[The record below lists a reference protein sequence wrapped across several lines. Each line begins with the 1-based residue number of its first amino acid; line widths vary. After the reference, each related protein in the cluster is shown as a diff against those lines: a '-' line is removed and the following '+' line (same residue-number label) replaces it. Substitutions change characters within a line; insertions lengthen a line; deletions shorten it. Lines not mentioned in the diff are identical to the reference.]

1 MRSFLL
7 AMAVSAAASA
17 AGTTRPSAEQLVRHI
32 LPREQYS
39 AMMKQMSQQ
48 AVNAM
53 RQQGSNPSADEG
65 QRFQAAIQEALPYD
79 ELIQISARIY
89 STHFTDREIGD
100 ILAFYKTPTGAKFTR
115 ELPAISGDSMREA
128 TKIIQSRM
136 PELLAKHGLVPRQ
149 GAAQEQAPAAWE
161 RGRASRATPASST
174 G

>member
-1 MRSFLL
+1 MRSLLL

-17 AGTTRPSAEQLVRHI
+17 AGSTRPSAEQLVRHI

-39 AMMKQMSQQ
+39 AMMQQMSQQ
-48 AVNAM
+48 AISAM

-79 ELIQISARIY
+79 ELIQISARVY

-100 ILAFYKTPTGAKFTR
+100 ILAFYKTPTGAKLTR

-128 TKIIQSRM
+128 SQIIQSRM
-136 PELLAKHGLVPRQ
+136 PKLLAKHGLVPKQ
-149 GAAQEQAPAAWE
+149 GASTAAAQEQAPAAQQQAP
-161 RGRASRATPASST
+161 R
-174 G
+174 

>member
-1 MRSFLL
+1 MRSLLL

-17 AGTTRPSAEQLVRHI
+17 AGSTPTRPSAEQLVRHI

-39 AMMKQMSQQ
+39 AMMQQMSQQ
-48 AVNAM
+48 AINAL

-100 ILAFYKTPTGAKFTR
+100 ILAFYKTPTGAKFTK

-128 TKIIQSRM
+128 TRIIQSRM
-136 PELLAKHGLVPRQ
+136 PEMLAKHGLVPKQ
-149 GAAQEQAPAAWE
+149 GSAQEQTPAAQQQAPAAQQQAP
-161 RGRASRATPASST
+161 R
-174 G
+174 